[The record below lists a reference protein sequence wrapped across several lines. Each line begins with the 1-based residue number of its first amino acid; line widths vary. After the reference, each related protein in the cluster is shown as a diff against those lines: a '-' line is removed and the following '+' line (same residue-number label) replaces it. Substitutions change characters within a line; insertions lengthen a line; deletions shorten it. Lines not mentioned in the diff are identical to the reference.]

1 MEFDEFIG
9 IQCLIHLKPTNLWGK
24 VKGCEIWMVTLKN
37 IMIAILLRHV
47 EGHLV
52 VHWWSM

>member
-9 IQCLIHLKPTNLWGK
+9 IQCLVHLKPTNLWGK